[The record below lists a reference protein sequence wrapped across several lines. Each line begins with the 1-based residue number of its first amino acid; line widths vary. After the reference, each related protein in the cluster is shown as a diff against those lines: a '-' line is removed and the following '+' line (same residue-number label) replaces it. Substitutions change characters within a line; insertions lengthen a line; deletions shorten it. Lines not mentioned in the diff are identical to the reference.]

1 MKFKKIRFSTQLSEL
16 YGRDNYQSHIEEGRE
31 YWWFFTNDDD
41 ISYGWHKIKITYIRS
56 GCAFYV
62 FPDLPDINER
72 FFPISCFMA
81 STLVFA
87 DFDPTKDLK
96 TFGNDEL
103 AQKMYCFNDERT
115 IVKNWH
121 NEEIIEVDDNDS
133 NIIRFYLLC
142 KAIND

>member
-62 FPDLPDINER
+62 FSDLPAIPER
-72 FFPISCFMA
+72 YFPISCFMA
-81 STLVFA
+81 SILIFA
-87 DFDPTKDLK
+87 EFDPTIDLEN
-96 TFGNDEL
+96 FGTDED
-103 AQKMYCFNDERT
+103 KKIYCFDTERT
-115 IVKNWH
+115 IIKNWPL
-121 NEEIIEVDDNDS
+121 EKEIDIEPNNSDFLV
-133 NIIRFYLLC
+133 LAMLG
-142 KAIND
+142 KQLKE